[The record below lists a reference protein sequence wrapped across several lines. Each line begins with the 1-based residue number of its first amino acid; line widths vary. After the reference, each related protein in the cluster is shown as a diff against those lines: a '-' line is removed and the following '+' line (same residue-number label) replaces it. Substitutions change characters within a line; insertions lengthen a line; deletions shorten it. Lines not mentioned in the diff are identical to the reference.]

1 MDKNFK
7 SGFVALIGRPN
18 VGKSTLMKKKRQ
30 LHQRNHRQQETKFKQ
45 FIHVIKGK
53 LFSWTHREFIRQK
66 INLVNTW
73 LMWQKKH

>member
-18 VGKSTLMKKKRQ
+18 VGKSTLMN
-30 LHQRNHRQQETKFKQ
+30 QRNHRQQETKFKQ